1 MQTPYQLLGGE
12 AGVRRLAEVFY
23 DVMDELPQAQEVR
36 AMHSAKLDEIK
47 QKLFEY
53 LSGWM
58 GGPHHYAQ
66 KYGGVCLT
74 KPHKPYAIG
83 PVERDQ
89 WLLCMDEALR
99 RVGASEEVQA
109 MLKEPMFAI
118 ADAIRNT
125 DGANC
130 PSERDGEACADEG
143 RAD

>member
-1 MQTPYQLLGGE
+1 MQTPYELLGGD
-12 AGVRRLAEVFY
+12 AGIRQLADVFY
-23 DVMDELPQAQEVR
+23 DVMDELPQAETIR
-36 AMHSAKLDEIK
+36 HMHAQHLSDIK
-47 QKLFEY
+47 QKLYEY

-58 GGPHHYAQ
+58 GGPHHYAD

-99 RVGASEEVQA
+99 RVGASEEVKA
-109 MLKEPMFAI
+109 MLKEPMFMI

-125 DGANC
+125 DGSNC
-130 PSERDGEACADEG
+130 PSEQDGQPCED
-143 RAD
+143 DH